1 MSRLPKDLT
10 RFLFLVPYVA
20 QHRNGVTVRELED
33 ILSIS
38 SKELAKLLERVAMVG
53 APDGGPD
60 ELVEIFLE
68 GGRVHV
74 ALPQRFTRP
83 PRFDVREMMALLAAL
98 APLRA
103 NAPPSI
109 GERANEL
116 TDRIAGLA
124 SERAAAIGKNVGD
137 RVQILADGAEDPN
150 VLRTLEAALRE
161 GQAIEADYWTAGRDE
176 VSTRRIEPA
185 GLVQVRGAWYLI
197 GGDTKTFKVERFRRV
212 ALADPMAAEPLAVDL
227 EEARR
232 RLEELDLGDGSVEVR
247 VGERTFRWGSGGA
260 AGTRRWVRAQRG
272 RAAIMSPPEARE
284 AMIAETRELLQRYED
299 DR

>member
-1 MSRLPKDLT
+1 MSRLPQDLT

-20 QHRNGVTVRELED
+20 QHRNGVTVRELEE

-38 SKELAKLLERVAMVG
+38 RKELATLLERVAMVG

-83 PRFDVREMMALLAAL
+83 PRFDVREMVALLAAL

-109 GERANEL
+109 GERANGLSE
-116 TDRIAGLA
+116 RIAALA
-124 SERAAAIGKNVGD
+124 SERAAAIGKDVGD
-137 RVQILADGAEDPN
+137 RVQILADGAERPG
-150 VLRTLEAALRE
+150 VLHTLETALRE
-161 GQAIEADYWTAGRDE
+161 QRAVEAEYWTAGRDE
-176 VSTRRIEPA
+176 LSTRRIEPA

-197 GGDTKTFKVERFRRV
+197 GGDAKTFKVERFRSV
-212 ALADPMAAEPLAVDL
+212 ALGEAMAEAPDVDL

-232 RLEELDLGDGSVEVR
+232 RLEELDLGDGAVHVK

-272 RAAIMSPPEARE
+272 RAAIVSPPAAKA
-284 AMIAETRELLQRYED
+284 AMVDEVRALLERYEGHEP
-299 DR
+299 

>member
-1 MSRLPKDLT
+1 MSRLPEDLT

-20 QHRNGVTVRELED
+20 QHRHGVTVRELED

-109 GERANEL
+109 GERANVL
-116 TDRIAGLA
+116 TDRIADLA

-137 RVQILADGAEDPN
+137 RVQILADGAEDPA
-150 VLRTLEAALRE
+150 VLRTLETALRE
-161 GQAIEADYWTAGRDE
+161 ERAIEAEYWTAGRDE

-212 ALADPMAAEPLAVDL
+212 ALGEPMAELPDVDL

-232 RLEELDLGDGSVEVR
+232 RLEELDLGEGSVEVR
-247 VGERTFRWGSGGA
+247 AGERTFRWGSGGA

-272 RAAIMSPPEARE
+272 RAAIAGPPEARE
-284 AMIAETRELLQRYED
+284 AMIAETEALLARYEE
-299 DR
+299 

>member
-1 MSRLPKDLT
+1 MSRLPQDLT

-33 ILSIS
+33 ILSIT
-38 SKELAKLLERVAMVG
+38 SKELATLLERVAMVG

-83 PRFDVREMMALLAAL
+83 PRFDVREMVALLAAL

-109 GERANEL
+109 GERANAL
-116 TDRIAGLA
+116 TERIAGLA
-124 SERAAAIGKNVGD
+124 SERAAAISKDVGD
-137 RVQILADGAEDPN
+137 RVQILADGAERPA
-150 VLRTLEAALRE
+150 VLHTLEMALRE
-161 GQAIEADYWTAGRDE
+161 QRSVEAEYWTAGRDE
-176 VSTRRIEPA
+176 LSTRRIDPG

-197 GGDTKTFKVERFRRV
+197 GGDEKTFKVERFRSV
-212 ALADPMAAEPLAVDL
+212 ALGEPMDAPDVDL

-232 RLEELDLGDGSVEVR
+232 RLEELDLGDGAVQVK
-247 VGERTFRWGSGGA
+247 VGQRTFRWGSGGA
-260 AGTRRWVRAQRG
+260 AGKRRWVRAQRG
-272 RAAIMSPPEARE
+272 RAAIQSPPEARD
-284 AMIAETRELLQRYED
+284 AMIAETKALLALYED
-299 DR
+299 GE

>member
-1 MSRLPKDLT
+1 VSRLPKDLT

-38 SKELAKLLERVAMVG
+38 RAQLAKLLERVAMVG
-53 APDGGPD
+53 APDGAPD

-98 APLRA
+98 APLRE

-124 SERAAAIGKNVGD
+124 SERAAAIGKSVGD
-137 RVQILADGAEDPN
+137 RVQILADGAEDPA
-150 VLRTLEAALRE
+150 VLRTLELALRE
-161 GQAIEADYWTAGRDE
+161 RRVIEADYWTAGRDE

-197 GGDTKTFKVERFRRV
+197 AGDTKTFKVERFRAV
-212 ALADPMAAEPLAVDL
+212 ALADPMSEPLDVDL

-272 RAAIMSPPEARE
+272 RAAIASPPEARE
-284 AMIAETRELLQRYED
+284 AMIAETKALLERYEED
-299 DR
+299 P

>member
-1 MSRLPKDLT
+1 VSRIDDDLT

-20 QHRNGVTVRELED
+20 QHRHGVTVRELED

-60 ELVEIFLE
+60 ELVEVYLE

-109 GERANEL
+109 GERASKLSE
-116 TDRIAGLA
+116 RIAGLA

-137 RVQILADGAEDPN
+137 QVQILADGAEDPA
-150 VLRTLEAALRE
+150 VLRTLETALHE
-161 GQAIEADYWTAGRDE
+161 SKAIEAEYWTAGRDE
-176 VSTRRIEPA
+176 VGARRIEPA

-197 GGDTKTFKVERFRRV
+197 GGDAKTFKVERFRRV
-212 ALADPMAAEPLAVDL
+212 TLGEPMAEAPDVDL

-232 RLEELDLGDGSVEVR
+232 RLEELDLGDGRTEVR
-247 VGERTFRWGSGGA
+247 VGERTIHWGTGGA
-260 AGTRRWVRAQRG
+260 AGTRRWVRTQRG
-272 RAAIMSPPEARE
+272 RAAITGPPEARE
-284 AMIAETRELLQRYED
+284 AMIAETEALLARYED
-299 DR
+299 

>member
-1 MSRLPKDLT
+1 MSRLPQDLT

-38 SKELAKLLERVAMVG
+38 RKELATLLERVAMVG

-83 PRFDVREMMALLAAL
+83 PRFDVREMIALLAAL

-103 NAPPSI
+103 NAPPST
-109 GERANEL
+109 GERANAL
-116 TDRIAGLA
+116 TDRIIGLA
-124 SERAAAIGKNVGD
+124 SERAAAIGKEVGD
-137 RVQILADGAEDPN
+137 RVQILADGAERPA
-150 VLRTLEAALRE
+150 VLQTLETALRE
-161 GQAIEADYWTAGRDE
+161 QRSIEAEYWTAGRDE
-176 VSTRRIEPA
+176 LSTRRIDPG
-185 GLVQVRGAWYLI
+185 GLVQVGGAWYLV
-197 GGDTKTFKVERFRRV
+197 GGDHKIFKVERFRSV
-212 ALADPMAAEPLAVDL
+212 ALGEAMAEAPDVDL

-232 RLEELDLGDGSVEVR
+232 RLEERDLGAGAVQVK
-247 VGERTFRWGSGGA
+247 VGERIFHWGSGGA

-272 RAAIMSPPEARE
+272 GAAIQSPPEARD
-284 AMIAETRELLQRYED
+284 AMIAELRALLERYEE
-299 DR
+299 